1 MEYTLYNLISYI
13 LMERRMPMD
22 TAKLRGIIAE
32 RGYSQKDVARRLGMT
47 DKTFYRKMRNGVFRT
62 DEATKMVEFLHIDN
76 PAAIF

>member
-1 MEYTLYNLISYI
+1 MCNLISYI
-13 LMERRMPMD
+13 LMERGMPMD

-47 DKTFYRKMRNGVFRT
+47 DKTFYRKMRNGVFGT

-76 PAAIF
+76 PAAIFLTRR